1 MVSRL
6 FLDLGPVLG
15 QLCALLDGQAEQVD
29 EAGSIGLVIVLIHA
43 EGGSLLVV
51 QGVRRGDAGV
61 DHVALVELQLDVAG
75 DGLLEAVGE
84 GIQRLAQRME
94 ASIGCLLGV
103 DSSFFSSVALNATG
117 CASDVEGSSS
127 SLIFLEPL
135 IMHSKLTKFPITS
148 SGVI

>member
-15 QLCALLDGQAEQVD
+15 QLCALLDGQAEEVD

-61 DHVALVELQLDVAG
+61 DHVALVELQLDIAG
-75 DGLLEAVGE
+75 DGLLEAVSK
-84 GIQRLAQRME
+84 GIQSLAQR
-94 ASIGCLLGV
+94 G
-103 DSSFFSSVALNATG
+103 
-117 CASDVEGSSS
+117 
-127 SLIFLEPL
+127 EPL
-135 IMHSKLTKFPITS
+135 AVVNDV
-148 SGVI
+148 GVLLSHAEP

>member
-15 QLCALLDGQAEQVD
+15 QLCALLDGQAEEVD

-84 GIQRLAQRME
+84 GIQRLTQR
-94 ASIGCLLGV
+94 V
-103 DSSFFSSVALNATG
+103 NHW
-117 CASDVEGSSS
+117 
-127 SLIFLEPL
+127 PL
-135 IMHSKLTKFPITS
+135 
-148 SGVI
+148 